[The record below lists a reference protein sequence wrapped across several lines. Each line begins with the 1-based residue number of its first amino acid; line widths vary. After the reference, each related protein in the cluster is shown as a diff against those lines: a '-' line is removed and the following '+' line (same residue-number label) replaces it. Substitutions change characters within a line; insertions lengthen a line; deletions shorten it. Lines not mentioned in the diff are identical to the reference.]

1 MYVSEGDAEAL
12 APATSAK
19 AGVLAAHVETEDEE
33 EGEEAAPH
41 GAVTGSAPN
50 GGQAPVVTA
59 AA

>member
-19 AGVLAAHVETEDEE
+19 AGVQAAHVETEDEE
-33 EGEEAAPH
+33 EEGA
-41 GAVTGSAPN
+41 AVTQGVVGGN
-50 GGQAPVVTA
+50 GGQTPVVTA

>member
-19 AGVLAAHVETEDEE
+19 AAHVETEDEE
-33 EGEEAAPH
+33 EEEEAALH

-50 GGQAPVVTA
+50 GGQTPAVTA